1 MFFMDIFDPGSVSLA
16 FQVIILFLLIIGLPF
31 VRGKGS
37 EINAK
42 RHGYSALV
50 AVILH
55 TILIFGVMIPSLRS
69 NLSGIASFSLIES
82 IVVWSHMILGI
93 LAEVLAV
100 SLVASWLLGVPSKM
114 TCYRTKAWM
123 TPVFI
128 IWALS
133 IVNGALLHILG
144 IL

>member
-1 MFFMDIFDPGSVSLA
+1 
-16 FQVIILFLLIIGLPF
+16 
-31 VRGKGS
+31 
-37 EINAK
+37 
-42 RHGYSALV
+42 
-50 AVILH
+50 
-55 TILIFGVMIPSLRS
+55 MIPSLRS

-100 SLVASWLLGVPSKM
+100 SLVASWLLGLPSKM

>member
-1 MFFMDIFDPGSVSLA
+1 MVPIDLGSVSLA

-31 VRGKGS
+31 VKGKDS
-37 EINAK
+37 AINAK
-42 RHGYSALV
+42 RHGYSTLA
-50 AVILH
+50 AVTLH
-55 TILIFGVMIPSLRS
+55 TILIFGIMIPSLSS
-69 NLSGIASFSLIES
+69 NLSGIANFSPIES

-100 SLVASWLLGVPSKM
+100 SLVASWLLKSPSKM

-123 TPVFI
+123 TPIFV
-128 IWALS
+128 IWAIS
-133 IVNGALLHILG
+133 IVNGALIHILG

>member
-1 MFFMDIFDPGSVSLA
+1 MVPIDLGSVSLA

-31 VRGKGS
+31 VKGKDS
-37 EINAK
+37 AINAK
-42 RHGYSALV
+42 RHGYSALA
-50 AVILH
+50 AVTLH
-55 TILIFGVMIPSLRS
+55 TILIFGVMIPSLSS
-69 NLSGIASFSLIES
+69 NPSVMANFSPIELT
-82 IVVWSHMILGI
+82 VVFSHVILGV

-100 SLVASWLLGVPSKM
+100 GLVASWLLRSPSKM

-128 IWALS
+128 IWAIS
-133 IVNGALLHILG
+133 IVNGALIHILG

>member
-1 MFFMDIFDPGSVSLA
+1 MEIFDPGSVSLA

-31 VRGKGS
+31 VRGQDNKV
-37 EINAK
+37 NTK
-42 RHGYSALV
+42 RHGYSALA
-50 AVILH
+50 AVTLH
-55 TILIFGVMIPSLRS
+55 TILIFGIMIPSLSS
-69 NLSGIASFSLIES
+69 NLSGIANFSPIES

-100 SLVASWLLGVPSKM
+100 SLVASWLLKSPSKM

-123 TPVFI
+123 TPIFV
-128 IWALS
+128 IWAIS
-133 IVNGALLHILG
+133 IVNGALIHILG